1 MTHVAP
7 HPHETDDCP
16 VTEGTFQKLLQSN
29 VASAAEVTRTLP
41 EEQRSRLAVFCYKK
55 AHLRPL
61 GMAIAAT
68 CSRRSLIEESGHAG
82 ALIYSQSRDPQI
94 RTETELHSSRRG
106 GKRAVSLHVV

>member
-7 HPHETDDCP
+7 HQPETDDCP
-16 VTEGTFQKLLQSN
+16 VTEGTFQQLLQSN
-29 VASAAEVTRTLP
+29 VTGAAEVTKTLP

-68 CSRRSLIEESGHAG
+68 CSRRSLVEESGTAG
-82 ALIYSQSRDPQI
+82 ELIYSQSRDPQI
-94 RTETELHSSRRG
+94 RAETEMQTSPRG
-106 GKRAVSLHVV
+106 GKRAVSLHIV